1 MKKPIRVGLAKA
13 VVWKNLIVI
22 VRRRRKVMKENDAAK
37 IIVEYLTHSV
47 AEKKKEIKAL
57 NKYIEDSMKMIDD
70 LVEWF
75 Y

>member
-1 MKKPIRVGLAKA
+1 
-13 VVWKNLIVI
+13 
-22 VRRRRKVMKENDAAK
+22 MKENDAAK